1 MDRDRALEKLQE
13 HPDDLDYL
21 WKAVIAFENFNF
33 ETVGRGQNHTGA
45 VKFRYAVSRNPGAG
59 GRHYAG
65 AAVEGYGNELWI
77 YLEKAVSD
85 ERPKAKS
92 ISRSTVDLAYRNARK
107 IQQCE
112 GRVSGPRK
120 LGVPGSRSY
129 LYAMF
134 LKFGI
139 IYTD

>member
-1 MDRDRALEKLQE
+1 MDRERTLSELRE
-13 HPDDLDYL
+13 HPDDLECL
-21 WKAVIAFENFNF
+21 WKAVIAFENFTF
-33 ETVGRGQNHTGA
+33 ETVGRGRNHTGA
-45 VKFRYAVSRNPGAG
+45 VKFRYVVSRNPSAG

-65 AAVEGYGNELWI
+65 TAVEDYGNELWI
-77 YLEKAVSD
+77 YLAKDVS
-85 ERPKAKS
+85 EEHPRTKS
-92 ISRSTVDLAYRNARK
+92 VSRSTVDLAYRNARN

-139 IYTD
+139 IT